1 MLEDL
6 LLQLFD
12 AAGALV
18 GCHADHVVGDIDLGL
33 DDAVPALVH
42 RQPAAV
48 PLGQIQPALAS
59 GVLLEDRSNRLGR
72 NALTTGRMLDDRTA

>member
-18 GCHADHVVGDIDLGL
+18 GRHVDHVVGDVDLGL

-59 GVLLEDRSNRLGR
+59 GVLLEDVGRLSVGAAHGSR
-72 NALTTGRMLDDRTA
+72 LRCGDAF